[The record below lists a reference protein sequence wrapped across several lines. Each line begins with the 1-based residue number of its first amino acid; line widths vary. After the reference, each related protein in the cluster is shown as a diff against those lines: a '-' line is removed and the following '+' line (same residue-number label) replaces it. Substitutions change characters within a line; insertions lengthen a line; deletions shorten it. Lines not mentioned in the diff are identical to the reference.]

1 MKKAFYL
8 SAFAALSVFSACQ
21 EMGLTVNQNDIIVRK
36 LNFTVKAGETKSYI
50 VDNNDGTY
58 SPKWSNGDKLAV
70 FISDITSAT
79 SSPEYIFTNA
89 ASSGATATFTG
100 SVVAAGSGS
109 FLSFAPAGAFASAGN
124 DGMVNV
130 NVGSGSDF
138 IQHPTKTSF
147 DPACDILVAKE
158 CDYTAEG
165 DDVNIDGLYFKRLL
179 SVVKVNL
186 KGTYAEGEKIRELTL
201 SSTASTLSGCAKI
214 NLASAELAGEWS
226 TAKAY
231 ACAQYTETD
240 QMPSI
245 NDDASAVYLLVNPT
259 TIASGSSVTVTA
271 TTENYSIEKTFT
283 LTADMV
289 FPAGQMAVLDLG
301 IEESHCSAAAAAIEY
316 VSAPTDGAA
325 FCFDHTKAIDATA
338 LSLEWTCTGTPYYVL
353 ELSAKADMS
362 DAYEIDLGESTSI
375 ALSNRTLGNIVS
387 NEFSGAYKT
396 TAVYYRVVD
405 ANGSVNTSAV
415 KYIAFTTE
423 FDSFC
428 DPRDGEIYPVTKVGD
443 DYWMAEN
450 MRAMKYYDGEAFVEV
465 GTFYSGTYASST
477 NKRDGV
483 YYAYGHALRAEYAA
497 VGWPFLEKD
506 SQQQG
511 VCPDGWHVANNNDFN
526 AMLEAAAA
534 ILGTTYTGD
543 IFDETYYVD
552 LSPAL
557 RFADDY
563 TRLEDGCGYTNDL
576 GLYFMPSGYYY
587 PDAVVFANAPT
598 DYYWGVAIWSATM
611 WGWWDS
617 YAFQSNQFNNRVF
630 AFHYG
635 NNSDGWSAA
644 LPVRCVKNY

>member
-8 SAFAALSVFSACQ
+8 LAFAALSVFSSCQ
-21 EMGLTVNQNDIIVRK
+21 EMEMNVARK
-36 LNFTVKAGETKSYI
+36 LNFTIKAGETKSYI

-79 SSPEYIFTNA
+79 SAPEYVFTNA

-100 SVVAAGSGS
+100 SAVAAGSGS

-130 NVGSGSDF
+130 NVGSGADF
-138 IQHPTKTSF
+138 IQYPSKTSF

-158 CDYTAEG
+158 CNYVAEG

-179 SVVKVNL
+179 SVVKINL
-186 KGTYAEGEKIRELTL
+186 KGTYAEGEKVSDITL

-214 NLASAELAGEWS
+214 DLANAELGGEWP
-226 TAKAY
+226 TAKTY
-231 ACAQYTETD
+231 ARAQYTETA

-245 NDDASAVYLLVNPT
+245 NDDASAAYLLVNPT
-259 TIASGSSVTVTA
+259 TISSGSSVTVTA

-283 LTADMV
+283 LTADMK
-289 FPAGQMAVLDLG
+289 FPAGQMAVLDLV
-301 IEESHCSAAAAAIEY
+301 IEESHCSSAAAAIEY

-325 FCFDHTKAIDATA
+325 ISFDHTKAIDATA
-338 LSLEWTCTGTPYYVL
+338 LSLEWTYTGTPYYVL
-353 ELSAKADMS
+353 ELSAKSDMS
-362 DAYEIDLGESTSI
+362 GAYEIDLGEATSVT
-375 ALSNRTLGNIVS
+375 LSNRTLGNIVS
-387 NEFSGAYKT
+387 GKFSGAYKT
-396 TAVYYRVVD
+396 TTVYYRVVD
-405 ANGSVNTSAV
+405 DNSSVNPSAV
-415 KYIAFTTE
+415 KNIAFTTE

-428 DPRDGEIYPVTKVGD
+428 DPRDGEIYPVTKVGS

-450 MRAMKYYDGEAFVEV
+450 MRAMKYSDGEAFVEV
-465 GTFYSGTYASST
+465 GTFYSGTYTSST

-483 YYAYGHALRAEYAA
+483 YYAYGHALRAEYDAA
-497 VGWPFLEKD
+497 GWPFLEKD

-511 VCPDGWHVANNNDFN
+511 VCPNGWHVANNNDFN

-534 ILGTTYTGD
+534 KLGTAYTGD
-543 IFDETYYVD
+543 IFDESYTAN

-563 TRLEDGCGYTNDL
+563 SLLGDGCGYTNDL
-576 GLYFMPSGYYY
+576 GLYFMPSGYY
-587 PDAVVFANAPT
+587 DSNAVDFTVAPNS
-598 DYYWGVAIWSATM
+598 YYWSVVIWSATM
-611 WGWWDS
+611 YGWWDS
-617 YAFQSNQFNNRVF
+617 YAFQSNQWNNSVF

-635 NNSDGWSAA
+635 NNSGGWSAA
-644 LPVRCVKNY
+644 MPVRCVKNY